1 MSSFTVYTNNSIY
14 KVEVCGG
21 AEGGGRRENR
31 LLETGNARRHRHGM
45 RHQHRP
51 TSTTPHC
58 IPGGEIPLGRAD
70 LAQNPPTE
78 HTTFHKAIRQQS
90 VGHPRASEAPK
101 SSQLLSSFCAFRPQE
116 SSALQLQVLLQLRL
130 RGITPLIHH
139 PYRNNHG
146 FFSSLFQLSCRSG
159 DVRFSSTEHSRLKS
173 HPENGKNSTPT
184 WDNSKEAAEVLELSE
199 DQQPATAHGGE
210 ESNTNS
216 QHSGS
221 SGWQRPAGG
230 AAHHRDPQQLSGS
243 PFGAPRGNLRRV
255 LCL

>member
-1 MSSFTVYTNNSIY
+1 M
-14 KVEVCGG
+14 
-21 AEGGGRRENR
+21 GRRGGEKREQAVRNWQR
-31 LLETGNARRHRHGM
+31 TAAPTRNETPAQTHIHNPTLHPRGGKYPWEGLTWHR
-45 RHQHRP
+45 
-51 TSTTPHC
+51 TTPQSTQRFTK
-58 IPGGEIPLGRAD
+58 PYGSRA
-70 LAQNPPTE
+70 
-78 HTTFHKAIRQQS
+78 
-90 VGHPRASEAPK
+90 GHPRASEAPK
-101 SSQLLSSFCAFRPQE
+101 SSQLLSSFCAFRPQG

-139 PYRNNHG
+139 PYRNNRG